1 MSMSIKLDLT
11 TAWRCLANAQR
22 KARLAGLEPSTL
34 TQRIGEAMDAT
45 ELATAEWRAIQRAQ
59 DEVLEAAL
67 AEKVK
72 A

>member
-1 MSMSIKLDLT
+1 
-11 TAWRCLANAQR
+11 
-22 KARLAGLEPSTL
+22 L
-34 TQRIGEAMDAT
+34 TQRIFEAIDGT

-59 DEVLEAAL
+59 DEALEAAL